1 MRRYLVL
8 FAVALALSVV
18 VFRLGSLP
26 RAARVVPGLA
36 APDSVAVVITLTE
49 HGVDPPRVM
58 VAKGRRVVLTIVN
71 HRRLASG
78 VSLQGYQD
86 VFSPGI
92 LAPGATWQGRFLA
105 DRPGDEFA
113 WMVEGEPAGRF
124 VVTGSHLVEG
134 HR

>member
-8 FAVALALSVV
+8 FLIALGLGVMVARSGGRLPAMRPAPLSHAPDSIAVAL
-18 VFRLGSLP
+18 
-26 RAARVVPGLA
+26 
-36 APDSVAVVITLTE
+36 TLTE
-49 HGVDPPRVM
+49 HGVQPERVT
-58 VAKGRRVVLTIVN
+58 VAKDHLVVLTIVN

-92 LAPGATWQGRFLA
+92 LPPGASWQGRFLA